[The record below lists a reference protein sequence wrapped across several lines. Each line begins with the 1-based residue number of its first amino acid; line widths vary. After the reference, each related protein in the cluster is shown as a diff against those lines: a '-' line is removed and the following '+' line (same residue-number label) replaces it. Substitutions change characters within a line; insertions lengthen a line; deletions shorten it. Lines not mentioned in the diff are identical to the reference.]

1 MPAQGSSQVRN
12 ATELVD
18 VHHERDE
25 LDRERPADV
34 LIGNQEGGVSNRG
47 TALLGKRDA

>member
-1 MPAQGSSQVRN
+1 MPPSSSTCTTN
-12 ATELVD
+12 ATNWT
-18 VHHERDE
+18 
-25 LDRERPADV
+25 RERPADV